1 MADFYMQNQYK
12 HMFGGVNL
20 DEDELNEDELNE
32 DNADEDQLDED
43 QLDEDD
49 FFAGGNV
56 NDNELYGGAKAEG
69 QCSFSVVSAGLG
81 TYEGGRFIS
90 SDAYG
95 AAKKASTA
103 IFRHLDI
110 ELGLAANRKL
120 PKTAVNAQPVPKNKE
135 LIRQYGSS
143 PINKVS
149 FILERTD
156 RSKPKKYYS
165 YEAIR
170 VKVDDPIVVTRK
182 ITPEAAVKAAAK
194 AAAEPAKGKGK
205 AKVPKTSV
213 TITFNYK
220 ITIKPAE
227 LDEEYVQLNAEHQK
241 KYNAKKRA
249 EKRKAENPDAV
260 EKPKRKTK
268 TAPKKVTSVAD
279 IIKALTSPAPKAE
292 GKAPRKALATKAK
305 VPKAPKDA
313 KAPKAEGKA
322 PKAEGKAP
330 RKALA
335 TKDAKAPKAVK
346 GGGFCSFF

>member
-20 DEDELNEDELNE
+20 DEDNYDEDELNE
-32 DNADEDQLDED
+32 DNADED

-69 QCSFSVVSAGLG
+69 QCSFSVVSANLG

-182 ITPEAAVKAAAK
+182 ITPKAAAEP
-194 AAAEPAKGKGK
+194 EPAKGKGK
-205 AKVPKTSV
+205 AKVPKSTV

-305 VPKAPKDA
+305 VPKAPKA
-313 KAPKAEGKA
+313 EGKAPKA

-335 TKDAKAPKAVK
+335 TKAKAPKAVK